1 MQQHSPMD
9 QFKIKELIPLKVDNF
24 NLNVAGHQLDFG
36 GLDLSFTNS
45 SLFMLLAVICSILFI
60 TLSMRKASVIPGTA
74 QSLAEMTYEFIGG
87 VINENIGEAG
97 KKYFPLIFSIFM
109 FVAFGNVLGLFPY
122 SFTFT
127 SHVTAVGSIAVLALI
142 INVIVGIKSHGLGWL
157 HTFCPKGSPLIA
169 IPILIPIEIFSF
181 LAKPFSLTVR
191 LAANMTVGHIMLK
204 VIAGFVVMLGLAG
217 GILPLFFD
225 CLIIIFELG
234 IGLLQAYIFTILS
247 CVYLGDALH
256 EH

>member
-1 MQQHSPMD
+1 MRCNLVGPME
-9 QFKIKELIPLKVDNF
+9 QFTIKPLVPLEIGGF
-24 NLNVAGHQLDFG
+24 DF
-36 GLDLSFTNS
+36 SFTNS
-45 SLFMLLAVICSILFI
+45 SLFMLLSVVCAVAFLAF
-60 TLSMRKASVIPGTA
+60 SMRKASVIPGTA
-74 QSLAEMTYEFIGG
+74 QSLAEMTYEFVSGI
-87 VINENIGEAG
+87 IQENIGPEG

-109 FVAFGNVLGLFPY
+109 FIAFGNVLGLFPY

-127 SHVTAVGSIAVLALI
+127 SHVSAVGTIALMALI
-142 INVIVGIKSHGLGWL
+142 INTVIGIKLHGLGWL

-169 IPILIPIEIFSF
+169 VPILIPIEIFSF
-181 LAKPFSLTVR
+181 LSKPFSLTVR
-191 LAANMTVGHIMLK
+191 LVANMTVGHVMLK

-217 GILPLFFD
+217 GFLPLFFS
-225 CLIIIFELG
+225 CLIVVFELG

>member
-1 MQQHSPMD
+1 ME
-9 QFKIKELIPLKVDNF
+9 QFNIKPLVP
-24 NLNVAGHQLDFG
+24 LEIG
-36 GLDLSFTNS
+36 GIDISFTNS
-45 SLFMLLAVICSILFI
+45 SLFMVIAVVCAVLFLA
-60 TLSMRKASVIPGTA
+60 LSMRKASVIPGTA
-74 QSLAEMTYEFIGG
+74 QSLAEMTYEFVGG
-87 VINENIGEAG
+87 IIQENIGAEG

-127 SHVTAVGSIAVLALI
+127 SHVSAVGTIALLALT
-142 INVIVGIKSHGLGWL
+142 INVIVGIKTHGLGWL

-181 LAKPFSLTVR
+181 LSKPFSLTVR

-225 CLIIIFELG
+225 CLIIAFELG

>member
-1 MQQHSPMD
+1 MASPME
-9 QFKIKELIPLKVDNF
+9 QFNIKPLVP
-24 NLNVAGHQLDFG
+24 LEIG
-36 GLDLSFTNS
+36 GIDISFTNS
-45 SLFMLLAVICSILFI
+45 SLFMVIAVVCAVLFLA
-60 TLSMRKASVIPGTA
+60 LSMRKASVIPGTA
-74 QSLAEMTYEFIGG
+74 QSLAEMTYEFVGG
-87 VINENIGEAG
+87 IIQENIGAEG
-97 KKYFPLIFSIFM
+97 KKYFPLIFSIFI

-127 SHVTAVGSIAVLALI
+127 SHVSAVGTIALLALT
-142 INVIVGIKSHGLGWL
+142 INVIVGIKMHGLGWL

-169 IPILIPIEIFSF
+169 MPILIPIEMFSF
-181 LAKPFSLTVR
+181 LSKPFSLTVR
-191 LAANMTVGHIMLK
+191 LVANMTVGHIMLK

-225 CLIIIFELG
+225 CLIIAFELG

>member
-1 MQQHSPMD
+1 MRCNLAGPME
-9 QFKIKELIPLKVDNF
+9 QFTIKPLVPLEIGGF
-24 NLNVAGHQLDFG
+24 DF
-36 GLDLSFTNS
+36 SFTNS
-45 SLFMLLAVICSILFI
+45 SLFMLLSVVCAVAFLAF
-60 TLSMRKASVIPGTA
+60 SMRKASVIPGTA
-74 QSLAEMTYEFIGG
+74 QSLAEMTYEFVSGI
-87 VINENIGEAG
+87 IQENIGPEG

-109 FVAFGNVLGLFPY
+109 FIAFGNVLGLFPY

-127 SHVTAVGSIAVLALI
+127 SHVSAVGTIALMALI
-142 INVIVGIKSHGLGWL
+142 INTVIGIKLHGLGWL

-169 IPILIPIEIFSF
+169 VPILIPIEIFSF
-181 LAKPFSLTVR
+181 LSKPFSLTVR
-191 LAANMTVGHIMLK
+191 LVANMTVGHVMLK

-217 GILPLFFD
+217 GFLPLFFS
-225 CLIIIFELG
+225 CLIVVFELG

>member
-1 MQQHSPMD
+1 MASPME
-9 QFKIKELIPLKVDNF
+9 QFNIKPLVP
-24 NLNVAGHQLDFG
+24 LEIG
-36 GLDLSFTNS
+36 GIDISFTNS
-45 SLFMLLAVICSILFI
+45 SLFMVISVVCALLFLA
-60 TLSMRKASVIPGTA
+60 LSMRKASVIPGTA
-74 QSLAEMTYEFIGG
+74 QSLAEMTYEFVGG
-87 VINENIGEAG
+87 IIQENIGAEG
-97 KKYFPLIFSIFM
+97 KKYFPLIFSIFI

-127 SHVTAVGSIAVLALI
+127 SHVSAVGTIALLALT
-142 INVIVGIKSHGLGWL
+142 INVIVGIKMHGLGWL

-169 IPILIPIEIFSF
+169 MPILIPIEMFSF
-181 LAKPFSLTVR
+181 LSKPFSLTVR
-191 LAANMTVGHIMLK
+191 LVANMTVGHIMLK

-225 CLIIIFELG
+225 CLIIAFELG

>member
-1 MQQHSPMD
+1 MMRCDLASPME
-9 QFKIKELIPLKVDNF
+9 QFNIKPLVP
-24 NLNVAGHQLDFG
+24 LEIG
-36 GLDLSFTNS
+36 GIDISFTNS
-45 SLFMLLAVICSILFI
+45 SLFMVIAVVCAVLFLA
-60 TLSMRKASVIPGTA
+60 LSMRKASVIPGTA
-74 QSLAEMTYEFIGG
+74 QSLAEMTYEFVGG
-87 VINENIGEAG
+87 IIQENIGAEG
-97 KKYFPLIFSIFM
+97 KKYFPLIFSIFI

-127 SHVTAVGSIAVLALI
+127 SHVSAVGTIALLALT
-142 INVIVGIKSHGLGWL
+142 INVIVGIKMHGLGWL

-169 IPILIPIEIFSF
+169 MPILIPIEMFSF
-181 LAKPFSLTVR
+181 LSNPFSLTVR
-191 LAANMTVGHIMLK
+191 LVANMTVGHIMLK

-225 CLIIIFELG
+225 CLIIAFELG

>member
-1 MQQHSPMD
+1 LASPME
-9 QFKIKELIPLKVDNF
+9 QFEIKPLLPLEIGGVDI
-24 NLNVAGHQLDFG
+24 
-36 GLDLSFTNS
+36 SFTNS
-45 SLFMLLAVICSILFI
+45 SLFMGIAVACAALFLAF
-60 TLSMRKASVIPGTA
+60 SMRRASVIPGTA
-74 QSLAEMTYEFIGG
+74 QSLAEMIYELVGG
-87 VINENIGEAG
+87 ILQENVGPEG
-97 KKYFPLIFSIFM
+97 KRFFPLIFSIFM

-127 SHVTAVGSIAVLALI
+127 SHVSAVGSIALLALI
-142 INVIVGIKSHGLGWL
+142 INVIVGIKAHGFGWL
-157 HTFCPKGSPLIA
+157 HTFCPKGSPAIA

-181 LAKPFSLTVR
+181 LSKPFSLTVR
-191 LAANMTVGHIMLK
+191 LAANMTVGHVMLK

-225 CLIIIFELG
+225 CLLVGFELG

>member
-1 MQQHSPMD
+1 MAGPME
-9 QFKIKELIPLKVDNF
+9 QFTIKPLVPLEIGGF
-24 NLNVAGHQLDFG
+24 DF
-36 GLDLSFTNS
+36 SFTNS
-45 SLFMLLAVICSILFI
+45 SLFMLLSVVCAVAFLAF
-60 TLSMRKASVIPGTA
+60 SMRKASVIPGTA
-74 QSLAEMTYEFIGG
+74 QSLAEMTYEFVSGI
-87 VINENIGEAG
+87 IQENIGPEG

-109 FVAFGNVLGLFPY
+109 FIAFGNVLGLFPY

-127 SHVTAVGSIAVLALI
+127 SHVSAVGTIALMALI
-142 INVIVGIKSHGLGWL
+142 INTVIGIKLHGLGWL

-169 IPILIPIEIFSF
+169 VPILIPIEIFSF
-181 LAKPFSLTVR
+181 LSKPFSLTVR
-191 LAANMTVGHIMLK
+191 LVANMTVGHVMLK

-217 GILPLFFD
+217 GFLPLFFS
-225 CLIIIFELG
+225 CLIVVFELG

>member
-1 MQQHSPMD
+1 MASPME
-9 QFKIKELIPLKVDNF
+9 QFNIKPLVP
-24 NLNVAGHQLDFG
+24 LEIG
-36 GLDLSFTNS
+36 GIDISFTNS
-45 SLFMLLAVICSILFI
+45 SLFMVIAVVCAVLFLA
-60 TLSMRKASVIPGTA
+60 LSMRKASVIPGTA
-74 QSLAEMTYEFIGG
+74 QSLAEMTYEFVGG
-87 VINENIGEAG
+87 IIQENIGAEG

-127 SHVTAVGSIAVLALI
+127 SHVSAVGTIALLALT
-142 INVIVGIKSHGLGWL
+142 INVIVGIKTHGLGWL

-181 LAKPFSLTVR
+181 LSKPFSLTVR

-225 CLIIIFELG
+225 CLIIAFELG